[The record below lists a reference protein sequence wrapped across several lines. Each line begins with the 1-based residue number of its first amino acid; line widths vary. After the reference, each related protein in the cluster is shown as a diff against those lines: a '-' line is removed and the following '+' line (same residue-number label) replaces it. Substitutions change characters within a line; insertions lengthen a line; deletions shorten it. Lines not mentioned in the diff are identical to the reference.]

1 MAFAV
6 IAMIGMRFSSPD
18 SISLMAAVASRP
30 SISGISTS
38 ISMTSTFWF
47 PIASIAAAVLHDLF
61 AAGEESYT
69 DDEVALIERAQDYL
83 IEFTTHMA
91 AKEKDN
97 D

>member
-1 MAFAV
+1 MTTTTISDNLMLIDLLLTA
-6 IAMIGMRFSSPD
+6 IDQNRDD
-18 SISLMAAVASRP
+18 SGVDL
-30 SISGISTS
+30 
-38 ISMTSTFWF
+38 F

-61 AAGEESYT
+61 AAGEASYT
-69 DDEVALIERAQDYL
+69 DDEIALIERAQDYL